1 MTATAPS
8 EERRWPQAPTCPTG
22 TRAGCNLPFED
33 SDVTTM
39 KPACSSA
46 VLVSDE
52 EAQGVE
58 IPEGRSDLLP
68 PVDAQRRRN
77 GLEILLR

>member
-1 MTATAPS
+1 
-8 EERRWPQAPTCPTG
+8 
-22 TRAGCNLPFED
+22 
-33 SDVTTM
+33 M

-58 IPEGRSDLLP
+58 TPQGRSDLLP

-77 GLEILLR
+77 GLEILLQ

>member
-1 MTATAPS
+1 
-8 EERRWPQAPTCPTG
+8 
-22 TRAGCNLPFED
+22 
-33 SDVTTM
+33 M

-46 VLVSDE
+46 VLVSD